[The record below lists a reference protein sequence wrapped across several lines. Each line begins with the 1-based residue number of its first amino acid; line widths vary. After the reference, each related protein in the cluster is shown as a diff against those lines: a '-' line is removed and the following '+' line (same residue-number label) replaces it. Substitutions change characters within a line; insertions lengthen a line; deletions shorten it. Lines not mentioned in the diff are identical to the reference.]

1 MSFSAYLPSIT
12 DILIGTKYVLNGTN
26 NGNYKLFGDAYDDSV
41 TNSACINDISNLI
54 AGNGLVNK
62 GSGVTPHA
70 ILSKKDF
77 RLAVL
82 DYKKQ
87 GQTAL
92 QVIWLDGKPVKMYHI
107 PIDRVG
113 LNPVSVNTT
122 EISGYWV
129 SYDWTKR
136 SRYIPQLY
144 PKFCEDNPDN
154 QTQILVIQ
162 RPSNEPLFAR
172 PDWFPALR
180 WAQDEG
186 LMAQHSYTDVKT
198 GFTGQKVI
206 NWAGGRGLTDE
217 QKTEVARNLKD
228 KFSGVDG
235 QRIVVSVN
243 NTVENSVVVDSI
255 EPPNV
260 NNTYVNYTEE
270 AERKILIAHSYPAIL
285 LAGSKTGFSS
295 NADEIAVATKSVFRR
310 VINPAREVLL
320 YDLQR
325 VFNLIDPN
333 IKLDIEDFDTE
344 EMDNNSNAEADNTN
358 TSVIGEKTAEQ
369 QNAEAQAQLRGSVE
383 GVQALLE
390 IQASYV
396 AKTTS
401 YDSAISMIK
410 LIYGFTEKEA
420 ISLLGNPKPE
430 TIISNNPIK

>member
-1 MSFSAYLPSIT
+1 MSFSAYLPSIS
-12 DILIGTKYVLNGTN
+12 DVLIGTKFVLNGIN
-26 NGNYKLFGDAYDDSV
+26 NSNYKLFGDAYDDSV

-54 AGNGLVNK
+54 SGDGLVNK
-62 GSGVTPHA
+62 GSGVNPHA

-92 QVIWLDGKPVKMYHI
+92 QVIWIDGKPVKMYHV

-113 LNPVSVNTT
+113 LNVIYNTHEVNA
-122 EISGYWV
+122 YWV
-129 SYDWTKR
+129 SYSWVNR
-136 SRYIPQLY
+136 ARYVPQLY
-144 PKFCEDNPDN
+144 AKFCEENPDN

-186 LMAQHSYTDVKT
+186 LMAQHSYTDIKT

-206 NWAGGRGLTDE
+206 NWSGGRGLTED
-217 QKTEVARNLKD
+217 QKTEAARDLRD

-235 QRIVVSVN
+235 QRIIVSVN

-270 AERKILIAHSYPAIL
+270 AERKILIAHSYPSIL

-333 IKLDIEDFDTE
+333 IKLDIEDFETE
-344 EMDNNSNAEADNTN
+344 QMDNN
-358 TSVIGEKTAEQ
+358 V
-369 QNAEAQAQLRGSVE
+369 
-383 GVQALLE
+383 
-390 IQASYV
+390 
-396 AKTTS
+396 
-401 YDSAISMIK
+401 
-410 LIYGFTEKEA
+410 KE
-420 ISLLGNPKPE
+420 E
-430 TIISNNPIK
+430 V